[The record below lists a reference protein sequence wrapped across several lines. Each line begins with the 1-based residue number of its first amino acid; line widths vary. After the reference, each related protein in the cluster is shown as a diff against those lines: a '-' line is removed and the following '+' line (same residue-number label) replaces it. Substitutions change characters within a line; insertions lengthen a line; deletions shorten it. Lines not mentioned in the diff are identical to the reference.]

1 MVQQTSALCLKC
13 PVDIFQSTCARQSE
27 KKRIFSV
34 AVRMFFL
41 FIFVFLCV
49 VPDDHA
55 SALCGRSLQP
65 VELHELPAVAVHRC
79 GGAGFNLPPIH
90 KT

>member
-1 MVQQTSALCLKC
+1 MCQAIRKKKN
-13 PVDIFQSTCARQSE
+13 IFCGC
-27 KKRIFSV
+27 KDV
-34 AVRMFFL
+34 FFFI

>member
-1 MVQQTSALCLKC
+1 MPGNQK
-13 PVDIFQSTCARQSE
+13 

-34 AVRMFFL
+34 AGKDVFFFF